1 MTMDGHV
8 ENFDAYKVE
17 TIGNTCVYAVD
28 VIDDSVI
35 DVVKT
40 KLLPPRVFFL
50 PPRYNYTI
58 INITSTC
65 TL

>member
-1 MTMDGHV
+1 MLNKLYMTMDGHV

-40 KLLPPRVFFL
+40 KLLPPRVFFCHHV
-50 PPRYNYTI
+50 I
-58 INITSTC
+58 IIRSSI
-65 TL
+65 